1 MSQNAR
7 ATLRQIDWLLRLW
20 EEARA
25 VVAGHQPL
33 DAHLAALFR
42 THREFG
48 SRDRRL
54 FSEALFAGFRWQGA
68 LDAAG
73 VDDPATRLALAWLMD
88 EQPATPA
95 MDHLI
100 AALPDAPARL
110 AALRALPADVLVPP
124 WFRAALLTPAGAD
137 EPAHFERVVRSLQR
151 RPPTWVRAR
160 PGRRDEVLR
169 RLAEAGGEPFFHP
182 HQRDAI
188 GLGRQ
193 VPLEVIHR
201 TSGAAFE
208 VQDVAS
214 QSVVPAGGPRPGE
227 TWWDVCAGAGGKTLQ
242 LADRLG
248 LHGQLMATD
257 VRTSALEELARRL
270 QAARIRMV
278 EIDRFPP
285 HRTTA
290 GLFDGVL
297 VDAPCSGL
305 GTWSRNPDA
314 RWRTPSTWIAD
325 KAEVQRR
332 LLDQVARAVRVGGR
346 LVYAVCTITRTET
359 TDVVQHFLA
368 THPDFAPADPPQ
380 PWPPGA
386 PPGPLLL
393 WPGDGPGDGMFAAV
407 FVRRGTPDT

>member
-7 ATLRQIDWLLRLW
+7 ATLRQIEWLLRLW

-25 VVAGHQPL
+25 VVAGFQPL

-68 LDAAG
+68 LDAAAP
-73 VDDPATRLALAWLMD
+73 DDPATRLALAWLLD

-100 AALPDAPARL
+100 AAVPDAPARL
-110 AALRALPADVLVPP
+110 AELRALPASVLVPP

-137 EPAHFERVVRSLQR
+137 EAAHFERVVRSLQR

-160 PGRRDEVLR
+160 PGRGDEVLR
-169 RLAEAGGEPFFHP
+169 RLGEAGGDPFPHP
-182 HQRDAI
+182 YQREAI
-188 GLGRQ
+188 GLRRQ
-193 VPLEVIHR
+193 LPLEVIHR
-201 TSGAAFE
+201 ASRAAFE

-214 QSVVPAGGPRPGE
+214 QAVVPAGGPRPGE

-248 LHGQLMATD
+248 PRGQLLATD

-270 QAARIRMV
+270 QAARVSMV

-290 GLFDGVL
+290 GQFDGVL

-305 GTWSRNPDA
+305 GTWSRNPDL

-325 KAEVQRR
+325 KAAVQRR
-332 LLDQVARAVRVGGR
+332 LLDQVAPAVRVGGR
-346 LVYAVCTITRTET
+346 LVYAVCTITRAET

-368 THPDFAPADPPQ
+368 THSDFAPADPPQ

-386 PPGPLLL
+386 PAGPLLL

-407 FVRRGTPDT
+407 FVRRAPPGT

>member
-1 MSQNAR
+1 MSQNTR
-7 ATLRQIDWLLRLW
+7 ATLRQIEWLLRLW

-42 THREFG
+42 AHREFG

-73 VDDPATRLALAWLMD
+73 IDDPATRLALAWLMD

-100 AALPDAPARL
+100 AAVPDAAARL
-110 AALRALPADVLVPP
+110 AALRALPADVLVPA
-124 WFRAALLTPAGAD
+124 WFRAALLTPADTVEAT
-137 EPAHFERVVRSLQR
+137 HFDRVVRSLQH

-160 PGRRDEVLR
+160 PGRREEVMRL
-169 RLAEAGGEPFFHP
+169 LAEAGGEPFFHP

-188 GLGRQ
+188 GLRRQ
-193 VPLEVIHR
+193 LPLEVIHR

-214 QSVVPAGGPRPGE
+214 QAVVPAGEPRPGE

-248 LHGQLMATD
+248 PRGQLLATD

-270 QAARIRMV
+270 QAARVRMV

-285 HRTTA
+285 HRTTD

-305 GTWSRNPDA
+305 GTWSRNPDL

-332 LLDQVARAVRVGGR
+332 LLDQVAPAVRVGGR
-346 LVYAVCTITRTET
+346 LVYAVCTFTRAET
-359 TDVVQHFLA
+359 IDVVRHFLS

-386 PPGPLLL
+386 SSGPLLL
-393 WPGDGPGDGMFAAV
+393 WPEDGPGDGMFAAT
-407 FVRRGTPDT
+407 FVRRGPPGA